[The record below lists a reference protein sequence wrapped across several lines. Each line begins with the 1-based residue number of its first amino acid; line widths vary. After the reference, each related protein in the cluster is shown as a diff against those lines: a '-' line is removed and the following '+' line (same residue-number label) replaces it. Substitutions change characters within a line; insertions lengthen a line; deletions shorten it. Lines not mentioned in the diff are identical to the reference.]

1 VVTVTSERLPDAQV
15 VLQIEVEPEA
25 VEKAT
30 QRAYQSLAS
39 RVKIPGFRPGKAPRY
54 LVERY
59 VGGADVL
66 RQEGIERAI
75 PDAYREALTQAD
87 VQPIDQPEIEVV
99 STDPLK
105 IKATVSVQPTVEP
118 GEYRSIRVPKL
129 PVDVPYERINDT
141 IERLREQHTQW
152 TPVERAAQ
160 AGDRVTAD
168 VVGTIG
174 ATPTLYDPAGQPIMN
189 TEGGEELLNSKNA
202 EIEVN
207 PESQAPV
214 PGFHEQLVGVRP
226 QSEKRFVLS
235 LPADWPNE
243 AQRSKSVLFQVQ
255 VHEVKE
261 GKAPALNDEF
271 ARSVGP
277 EYETFE
283 ALREDIRNRLRA
295 QLEHDAEHAYEDSVI
310 KAAVEQA
317 KIEMPPALV
326 RRENER
332 LVRNFEQSLARQR
345 LSLDQYLQLTKKSAD
360 ELREELRPQ
369 AEANLRSFLLLR
381 EIGNAEG
388 VQIAPH
394 EIDAEIER
402 MLGTVVDE
410 EQKQARQILERP
422 EQREDIE
429 ASLWHRKVVRML
441 MDVAQQEGTPASAGP
456 ADASEVPADAS
467 EEAEKPKP
475 KRSRKAPTQKD

>member
-15 VLQIEVEPEA
+15 VLEIEVDPET

-30 QRAYQSLAS
+30 QRAYQSLAN

-75 PDAYREALTQAD
+75 PEAYREAITQAD

-105 IKATVSVQPTVEP
+105 IKATVSVQPTVEV
-118 GEYRSIRVPKL
+118 GDYKSIRVPKL
-129 PVDVPYERINDT
+129 PVEVPYERINDT

-174 ATPTLYDPAGQPIMN
+174 ATPTLYDPSGQPILN

-202 EIEVN
+202 EIELN
-207 PESQAPV
+207 LESKAPV
-214 PGFHEQLVGVRP
+214 PGFHEQLVGMRP
-226 QSEKRFVLS
+226 KSEKRFVLS

-243 AQRSKSVLFQVQ
+243 EQRSKSVLFQVR
-255 VHEVKE
+255 VEEVKE
-261 GKAPALNDEF
+261 GKAPALDDEF
-271 ARSVGP
+271 AKSVGP

-326 RRENER
+326 RRENDR

-345 LSLDQYLQLTKKSAD
+345 LSLEQYLQLTKKSAD

-369 AEANLRSFLLLR
+369 AEANLRSYLLLR
-381 EIGNAEG
+381 EIGNAED
-388 VQIAPH
+388 VQITPQ

-441 MDVAQQEGTPASAGP
+441 MDVAQQEGSAAEP
-456 ADASEVPADAS
+456 AS
-467 EEAEKPKP
+467 EEPAAAPDEDEKPKP
-475 KRSRKAPTQKD
+475 KRSRKAPSQKE

>member
-1 VVTVTSERLPDAQV
+1 MVTVTSERLPDAQV
-15 VLQIEVEPEA
+15 VLEIEVDSEA

-30 QRAYQSLAS
+30 QRAYQSLAN

-59 VGGADVL
+59 LGGPDVL

-75 PDAYREALTQAD
+75 PEAYREALQQTE

-105 IKATVSVQPTVEP
+105 IKATVSVQPSVEL
-118 GEYRSIRVPKL
+118 GDYKAIRVPKL

-152 TPVERAAQ
+152 TPVERAAA

-174 ATPTLYDPAGQPIMN
+174 TAPTLYDPSGQPILN
-189 TEGGEELLNSKNA
+189 TEGGEQLLDSKNA
-202 EIEVN
+202 EVEIN
-207 PESQAPV
+207 PESSAPV
-214 PGFHEQLVGVRP
+214 PGFHEQLVGMRP
-226 QSEKRFVLS
+226 KSEKRFVLS

-243 AQRSKSVLFQVQ
+243 EQRSKSVLFQVN

-261 GKAPALNDEF
+261 GKAPALDDEF
-271 ARSVGP
+271 ARTVGP
-277 EYETFE
+277 EYESFE
-283 ALREDIRNRLRA
+283 ALREDIRTRLRG

-310 KAAVEQA
+310 RAAVDQA

-332 LVRNFEQSLARQR
+332 LVRNFEQTLARQR
-345 LSLDQYLQLTKKSAD
+345 LSLDQYLQLTKKSVE

-369 AEANLRSFLLLR
+369 AEANLRSYLLLR

-388 VQIAPH
+388 VQITPR
-394 EIDAEIER
+394 EIDEEIER
-402 MLGTVVDE
+402 MLGTVVDD

-422 EQREDIE
+422 EQREDVE
-429 ASLWHRKVVRML
+429 ASLWHRKVVRLL
-441 MDVAQQEGTPASAGP
+441 MDFAQQEDAPAP
-456 ADASEVPADAS
+456 A
-467 EEAEKPKP
+467 EEEKPKP
-475 KRSRKAPTQKD
+475 KRSRKAPSQKD

>member
-1 VVTVTSERLPDAQV
+1 VVNVTSERLPDAQV
-15 VLQIEVEPEA
+15 VLEIEVDSAA

-30 QRAYQSLAS
+30 QRAYQSLAN

-66 RQEGIERAI
+66 KQEGIERAI
-75 PDAYREALTQAD
+75 PDAYREALEQTN

-105 IKATVSVQPTVEP
+105 IKATVSVQPTVEV
-118 GEYRSIRVPKL
+118 GDYKAIRVPKL

-152 TPVERAAQ
+152 TPVERAAK
-160 AGDRVTAD
+160 AGDRITVD
-168 VVGTIG
+168 VAGTIAAG
-174 ATPTLYDPAGQPIMN
+174 PTLYDPSGQPMVN
-189 TEGGEELLNSKNA
+189 TEGGEELLSSKNTDI
-202 EIEVN
+202 EIA
-207 PESQAPV
+207 PESKAPV
-214 PGFHEQLVGVRP
+214 PGFHEQLVGLSP
-226 QSEKRFVLS
+226 KTEKRFVLS

-243 AQRSKSVLFQVQ
+243 EQRSKSVLFQIT

-261 GKAPALNDEF
+261 GKAPALDDEF
-271 ARSVGP
+271 AKTVGP

-283 ALREDIRNRLRA
+283 ALREDVRNRLRS

-310 KAAVEQA
+310 RAAIDQS

-332 LVRNFEQSLARQR
+332 LVQNFERSLARQR
-345 LSLDQYLQLTKKSAD
+345 LSLDQYLQLTKKSPE
-360 ELREELRPQ
+360 ELRQELRPQ

-381 EIGNAEG
+381 KVGEAEG
-388 VQIAPH
+388 VQVTPG
-394 EIDAEIER
+394 EIDEEIER

-410 EQKQARQILERP
+410 EQKQARQILERAD
-422 EQREDIE
+422 QREDIE
-429 ASLWHRKVVRML
+429 ASLWHRRVVGML
-441 MDVAQQEGTPASAGP
+441 MEWAQQEAEAPVAA
-456 ADASEVPADAS
+456 
-467 EEAEKPKP
+467 EEEPKP
-475 KRSRKAPTQKD
+475 KRSRKAPARKD

>member
-15 VLQIEVEPEA
+15 VLEIEVDPET

-30 QRAYQSLAS
+30 QRAYQSLAN

-59 VGGADVL
+59 VGGAEVL

-75 PDAYREALTQAD
+75 PEAYREAITQAD

-105 IKATVSVQPTVEP
+105 IKATVSVQPTVEV
-118 GEYRSIRVPKL
+118 GDYKSIRVPKL
-129 PVDVPYERINDT
+129 PVEVPYERINDT

-174 ATPTLYDPAGQPIMN
+174 ATPTLYDPSGQPILN

-202 EIEVN
+202 EIELN
-207 PESQAPV
+207 LESKAPV
-214 PGFHEQLVGVRP
+214 PGFHEQLVGMRP
-226 QSEKRFVLS
+226 KSEKRFVLS

-243 AQRSKSVLFQVQ
+243 EQRSKSVLFQVR
-255 VHEVKE
+255 VEEVKE
-261 GKAPALNDEF
+261 GKAPALDDEF
-271 ARSVGP
+271 AKSVGP

-326 RRENER
+326 RRENDR

-369 AEANLRSFLLLR
+369 AEANLRSYLLLR
-381 EIGNAEG
+381 EIGNAED
-388 VQIAPH
+388 VQITPQ

-441 MDVAQQEGTPASAGP
+441 MDVAQQEGSPAEP
-456 ADASEVPADAS
+456 AS
-467 EEAEKPKP
+467 EEPAAAPDEDEKPKP
-475 KRSRKAPTQKD
+475 KRSRKAPSQKE